1 MCKYVQTWIEQC
13 CQIWFCFLSVA
24 KYWILSWLPP
34 PPDHHCCD
42 FAKLGL
48 DQCFPFCGL
57 DSWAEYKIASKPSF
71 TCSVCLK
78 STSSTFGRNL
88 VEKSTAILT
97 RDLLSIK
104 LHFSLP
110 WSDRK
115 SAKIFLAMEY
125 LSAELW
131 SIGICILL
139 ITKKTV
145 FKLERKM
152 CVWFYLEVIC
162 SIFLSFCN
170 CCF

>member
-1 MCKYVQTWIEQC
+1 MERTLLADFFLFSYCCKLLNPQLT
-13 CQIWFCFLSVA
+13 S
-24 KYWILSWLPP
+24 P
-34 PPDHHCCD
+34 PPDHHYCD
-42 FAKLGL
+42 FAKLDL

-125 LSAELW
+125 LSAEL
-131 SIGICILL
+131 
-139 ITKKTV
+139 
-145 FKLERKM
+145 
-152 CVWFYLEVIC
+152 
-162 SIFLSFCN
+162 
-170 CCF
+170 